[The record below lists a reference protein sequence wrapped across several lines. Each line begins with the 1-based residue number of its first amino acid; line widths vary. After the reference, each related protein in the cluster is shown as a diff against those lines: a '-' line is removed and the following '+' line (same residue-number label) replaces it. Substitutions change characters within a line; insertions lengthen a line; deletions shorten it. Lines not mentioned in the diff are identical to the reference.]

1 MLAPARSTRRS
12 TDEPPGP
19 PFIIN
24 KGSGLGLGEAE
35 LTLTTKRSIC
45 VLFASLGS
53 IGCFQSAHKAESMPR
68 PSKVDSSHEL
78 KSNSPFAWALTV
90 KQHVSTSKKTKDG
103 VSPLKDTI
111 GTVFCQAFKSISILI
126 FGKI

>member
-45 VLFASLGS
+45 VLFPLPGS

-68 PSKVDSSHEL
+68 PSKVDSSHDL
-78 KSNSPFAWALTV
+78 KFNSSFGCAFPV
-90 KQHVSTSKKTKDG
+90 KKHGSATKKIKDEM
-103 VSPLKDTI
+103 SLKDTI
-111 GTVFCQAFKSISILI
+111 GTVLCQAFKGISILI